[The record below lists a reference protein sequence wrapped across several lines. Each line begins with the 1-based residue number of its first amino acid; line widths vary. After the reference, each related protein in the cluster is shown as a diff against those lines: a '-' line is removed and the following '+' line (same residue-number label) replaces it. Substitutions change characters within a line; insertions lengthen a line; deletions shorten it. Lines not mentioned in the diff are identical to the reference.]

1 MVISGCRAELLRLLS
16 ENNIYSPS
24 FEAGEI
30 ISFVMGGGKLHLP
43 SDMVSDEQYSRM
55 LEIAKKR
62 TEGVPLQYIF
72 GEWEFYGYPF
82 YVGEGVLIPRPETEL
97 LVDIGVKYCTKESKV
112 LDLCSGTGCIPIS
125 INLKTGADCYAV
137 ELYGE
142 AYSYL
147 KRNIDLNNAR
157 VTAIQADALDGS
169 LFAEVTF
176 DVIFSNPPYLTA
188 EEMENLQKEV
198 SFEPKTALF
207 GGEDGLDFYR
217 AIIANWSCR
226 LKKGGIFAV
235 EIGET
240 QGEAVSAIMQQNGFS
255 SEIIKDYSGLDRVVL
270 GRKER

>member
-1 MVISGCRAELLRLLS
+1 MVISGCRKELLRLLS

-30 ISFVMGGGKLHLP
+30 ISFVMGRMCL
-43 SDMVSDEQYSRM
+43 SSEEVTEEQYARM
-55 LEIAKKR
+55 LEIAEKR

-97 LVDIGVKYCTKESKV
+97 LVDIGVKYCSKESRV

-125 INLKTGADCYAV
+125 INLKTGADCCAV
-137 ELYGE
+137 ELYDE

-147 KRNIDLNNAR
+147 KRNIALNSAK

-169 LFAEVTF
+169 LFAGITF
-176 DVIFSNPPYLTA
+176 DAIFSNPPYLTA
-188 EEMENLQKEV
+188 AEMEDLQKEV
-198 SFEPKTALF
+198 AYEPSTALF

-217 AIIANWSCR
+217 GIIAGWSGR
-226 LKKGGIFAV
+226 LTKEGIFAV

-240 QGEAVSAIMQQNGFS
+240 QGEAVSAIMQQNGLS
-255 SEIIKDYSGLDRVVL
+255 SEIIKDYSGMDRVVL

>member
-1 MVISGCRAELLRLLS
+1 MVISGCRKELMRILS

-30 ISFVMGGGKLHLP
+30 ISFVMGSSKLRLP
-43 SDMVSDEQYSRM
+43 SEVVTDEQLSRM
-55 LEIAKKR
+55 LEIAEKR
-62 TEGVPLQYIF
+62 AEGVPLQYIF

-97 LVDIGVKYCTKESKV
+97 LVDIALKYCNKESKV

-137 ELYGE
+137 ELYDE
-142 AYSYL
+142 AFGYL
-147 KRNIDLNNAR
+147 KRNIALNNAK

-169 LFAEVTF
+169 LFAGVVF
-176 DVIFSNPPYLTA
+176 DAIFSNPPYLTA
-188 EEMENLQKEV
+188 AEMEELQKEV
-198 SFEPKTALF
+198 SYEPSTALF

-217 AIIANWSCR
+217 GIIALWSGR
-226 LKKGGIFAV
+226 LIKGGIFAV

-240 QGEAVSAIMQQNGFS
+240 QGEAVSAIMQQNGLS
-255 SEIIKDYSGLDRVVL
+255 AGIIKDYSGLDRVVL
-270 GRKER
+270 GRRI

>member
-1 MVISGCRAELLRLLS
+1 MVISGCRTRLLRLLS

-30 ISFVMGGGKLHLP
+30 ISFVMGSSKLHLP
-43 SDMVSDEQYSRM
+43 SEEVTEEQYSRM
-55 LEIAKKR
+55 LEIAERRIKG
-62 TEGVPLQYIF
+62 EPLQYIF

-97 LVDIGVKYCTKESKV
+97 LVDIGVKYCNKESRV

-142 AYSYL
+142 AFGYL
-147 KRNIDLNNAR
+147 KKNIALNNAK
-157 VTAIQADALDGS
+157 VTAIQADALKVG
-169 LFAEVTF
+169 LFPGITF
-176 DVIFSNPPYLTA
+176 DAIFSNPPYLTA
-188 EEMENLQKEV
+188 AEMEELQKEV
-198 SFEPKTALF
+198 SYEPKTALF

-217 AIIANWSCR
+217 GIIASWSGR
-226 LKKGGIFAV
+226 LRKGGIFAV

-240 QGEAVSAIMQQNGFS
+240 QGEAVSAIMQQNGLS

-270 GRKER
+270 GRRL